1 MGLLSPLRSRNC
13 KVIIFPLL
21 RAKSQCLHF
30 VLGGLTWQDINLLS
44 TASEHTAF
52 ALTPFLT
59 AFLNQLTLAS
69 RINASFYFF
78 SSEIHCPKSL
88 FLVLFMFIF
97 ISAGLFKRKTA
108 TLYFYNSYTRHI
120 ILSLQSLFLLVI
132 ECRLKY
138 FYFLNKLCHYTS
150 FLLVFLQLFWIYIYI
165 YFHCIELKTKPVKMA
180 ISWGWVG
187 ENVLKKK

>member
-13 KVIIFPLL
+13 KVIIFSLS

-44 TASEHTAF
+44 RASEHTAF

-59 AFLNQLTLAS
+59 AFVKRLTLAS

-78 SSEIHCPKSL
+78 SGVSEIHCPKSL
-88 FLVLFMFIF
+88 FLGLFMFIF
-97 ISAGLFKRKTA
+97 ISAALFKRKTA
-108 TLYFYNSYTRHI
+108 TLYFYNSFTRHV

-132 ECRLKY
+132 ECVKY
-138 FYFLNKLCHYTS
+138 FCFRNKLCHYTP
-150 FLLVFLQLFWIYIYI
+150 FLLLFLQLLKYI
-165 YFHCIELKTKPVKMA
+165 
-180 ISWGWVG
+180 
-187 ENVLKKK
+187 